1 MNRKPPFSPEAAAAT
16 TQAVEVSL
24 ATQAAADERIRI
36 GNTPTTTEDVQKLLD
51 AAAEAQT
58 VYWDALR
65 ELEEELAALTGEDI
79 NLDDVGDL
87 AGLTVDDVIE
97 SFGPNGLGGVDAN

>member
-1 MNRKPPFSPEAAAAT
+1 MTSNNPKYSP
-16 TQAVEVSL
+16 

-51 AAAEAQT
+51 AAAEAQS

-65 ELEEELAALTGEDI
+65 ELEEELAALTGVDI
-79 NLDDVGDL
+79 NLDDVGEL

-97 SFGPNGLGGVDAN
+97 SFGPNGFGGVDAN